1 MASQGQQQQQQR
13 VSESS
18 NQLSCRS
25 NLRGTEETIF
35 DLVCAWTSRMQ
46 WAEWL
51 RTPLEHAAGVG
62 NIDLVTK
69 LQGAGAGGS
78 ALHLALRA
86 GQDALAREL
95 LKLGAPTKAKDNNG
109 DTPLH
114 LAAASGLGDVVSLLL
129 RDGAEVDVLDSKGRT
144 PIHISAERGSLSA
157 VQALLAAGGDSS
169 LRYGKDKA
177 LSALGLAASG
187 GHVEVMQAL
196 IRHGVDVDA
205 PDSNGCT
212 ALHSAAMGD
221 AVGAIDALIEAGANI
236 DAQGGKDGARYTPLH
251 TASEKGSAKAAL
263 SLVKHGADVH
273 RSGKTWRRRCCNAL
287 NLAAGRGHT
296 AIVKTLLAAG
306 VNVNLRPAYSDESA
320 LDAAFQGGHA
330 DIVTTLIQHGA
341 FVDATD
347 SRGCTALFKVSLD
360 TSAAL
365 IDKLVAAGACM
376 NGIVDATGRT
386 PLHHAC
392 MDDCP
397 EAIVSMLCHGAGVDV
412 KDDDGDTPLHVASTE
427 GCSEGIRALVE
438 HGADIKALNAKG
450 RTPLGVTAEFGFED
464 ATVVL
469 LDAGADVNAPADHTD
484 GSAALSLA
492 TLSEYVD
499 GTMKVLIQ
507 HGADVNARNTNGFT
521 ALHRA
526 AMYNEV
532 DGIDLLIS
540 AGAIIEA
547 PDNHKSTPL
556 AVAFREAV
564 YRWKKEHSCGLQEFA
579 AMVALL
585 KHGADPNIGNIE
597 GECPHSLLW
606 YFVRCGCPISVFREL
621 LAAGPDLDVRDDE
634 GCTLLLLSQDHPE
647 LFSELLLHGADT
659 NVQTK
664 RGKTALHK
672 AAENDNGVCIEALIS
687 AGASTN
693 IKDRNGR
700 TPLHLAT
707 INRNRNAMRML
718 LRSGADIA
726 SADNN
731 GSSALHLAAGHDQCD
746 FGDSAMPT
754 TMNLLL
760 RWGADKN
767 AVDSAGGTPVTVWR
781 RNGYMHRLSAASMM
795 SVLNM
800 FKRLPRDKA
809 WRRRGWLVLC
819 RAFPNRVRLKADNA
833 GTCPGAGR
841 SLRAPRVGAG
851 SGSGSSS
858 APPVGKAGGGQVG
871 TLPREKIAGG
881 LSALVA
887 KVVGLHEDV
896 VFRTIMEF
904 V

>member
-25 NLRGTEETIF
+25 NLRGTEKTIF
-35 DLVCAWTSRMQ
+35 DLVCAGTNRRQ

-86 GQDALAREL
+86 GQDALAQEL
-95 LKLGAPTKAKDNNG
+95 LRLGAPTKAKDNNG

-129 RDGAEVDVLDSKGRT
+129 RDGAEVDVLDNKGRT
-144 PIHISAERGSLSA
+144 SIHLSAERGSPST
-157 VQALLAAGGDSS
+157 VQALLAAGGDPS
-169 LRYGKDKA
+169 LRYGKGKA
-177 LSALGLAASG
+177 FSALGLAARG

-196 IRHGVDVDA
+196 IRHGVDVDG

-212 ALHSAAMGD
+212 ALHSAAIGD
-221 AVGAIDALIEAGANI
+221 AVGAIDVLIEAGASI
-236 DAQGGKDGARYTPLH
+236 DAQGGEDGARYTPLH
-251 TASEKGSAKAAL
+251 VASEQGSSEAAL

-273 RSGKTWRRRCCNAL
+273 RSGKTCRRRRCNAL

-296 AIVKTLLAAG
+296 MIVTSLLAAG
-306 VNVNLRPAYSDESA
+306 VNVNLRPAYSDKSA

-330 DIVTTLIQHGA
+330 DIVTSLIQHGA

-347 SRGCTALFKVSLD
+347 SRGCTALFKVSHN
-360 TSAAL
+360 TNAAL
-365 IDKLVAAGACM
+365 IDKLVAAGASV

-392 MDDCP
+392 MNDCP
-397 EAIVSMLCHGAGVDV
+397 EAIISMLRHGARVDA

-427 GCSEGIRALVE
+427 GCSEGIRALVQ

-450 RTPLGVTAEFGFED
+450 RTPLALTAEFGCED

-499 GTMKVLIQ
+499 DTMKILIQ
-507 HGADVNARNTNGFT
+507 HGADVNARNTDGFT

-532 DGIDLLIS
+532 DGVDLLIS

-547 PDNHKSTPL
+547 LDNHKSTPL

-564 YRWKKEHSCGLQEFA
+564 YRWKKYNGGAGDFA
-579 AMVALL
+579 AMVSLL
-585 KHGADPNIGNIE
+585 KHGADPNIGNIQE
-597 GECPHSLLW
+597 GCPNSLLW
-606 YFVRCGCPISVFREL
+606 YFIRCGCPISVFREL
-621 LAAGPDLDVRDDE
+621 LAVGPNLDVRDDE

-672 AAENDNGVCIEALIS
+672 AAQDDNGVCIEALIS

-693 IKDRNGR
+693 VKDRNGR

-707 INRNRNAMRML
+707 INHKWNAMRML
-718 LRSGADIA
+718 LRSGADIS
-726 SADNN
+726 SADND
-731 GSSALHLAAGHDQCD
+731 GFSALHLAAAHDQCTS
-746 FGDSAMPT
+746 GDSAMAT
-754 TMNLLL
+754 TMDLLL
-760 RWGADKN
+760 RWGADEN
-767 AVDSAGGTPVTVWR
+767 AVDSAGRTPVTVWR
-781 RNGYMHRLSAASMM
+781 ENESMYTLSWANKQ
-795 SVLNM
+795 SVKKM
-800 FKRLPRDKA
+800 FQRAPRDKA

-819 RAFPNRVRLKADNA
+819 RAFPNRVRLKEDNA
-833 GTCPGAGR
+833 GTCPRAGR
-841 SLRAPRVGAG
+841 SLRARRVGAG

-858 APPVGKAGGGQVG
+858 VPPVGEAGGVPVG
-871 TLPREKIAGG
+871 TLPPEKMAGG

-887 KVVGLHEDV
+887 KVVGLHEDG
-896 VFRTIMEF
+896 VFMTIMEF

>member
-1 MASQGQQQQQQR
+1 QQQQQQQR

-18 NQLSCRS
+18 NQLSSRAK
-25 NLRGTEETIF
+25 LRGTEETIF
-35 DLVCAWTSRMQ
+35 DLVCAGTNRRQ

-51 RTPLEHAAGVG
+51 RTPLEHAAGAG
-62 NIDLVTK
+62 NLDLVTR

-95 LKLGAPTKAKDNNG
+95 LRLGAPTKAKDNNG

-129 RDGAEVDVLDSKGRT
+129 RDVAEVDVLDSKGRT
-144 PIHISAERGSLSA
+144 PIHLSAERGSLSA
-157 VQALLAAGGDSS
+157 VQPLLAAGGDSS

-177 LSALGLAASG
+177 LPALGLAASG

-196 IRHGVDVDA
+196 IRHGVDVNA

-221 AVGAIDALIEAGANI
+221 AVGAIEALIEAGANI
-236 DAQGGKDGARYTPLH
+236 NVQGGEFGTRYTPLH
-251 TASEKGSAKAAL
+251 MASKKGSANAAL

-273 RSGKTWRRRCCNAL
+273 RSGRMSRWERSCGNAL
-287 NLAAGRGHT
+287 NLAAGRCHI
-296 AIVKTLLAAG
+296 AIVKSLLAAG

-347 SRGCTALFKVSLD
+347 SSGRTALFKVSLD

-397 EAIVSMLCHGAGVDV
+397 EAIVSMLRHGAGVDV
-412 KDDDGDTPLHVASTE
+412 KDDDGDTPLHAASRA

-438 HGADIKALNAKG
+438 YGADIKALNAKG
-450 RTPLGVTAEFGFED
+450 RTPLALTAKFGFED

-469 LDAGADVNAPADHTD
+469 VDAGADVNASADSAD

-492 TLSEYVD
+492 TMND
-499 GTMKVLIQ
+499 CNAGGTMKVLIQ

-526 AMYNEV
+526 AMYNA
-532 DGIDLLIS
+532 IDCTDVLIS

-564 YRWKKEHSCGLQEFA
+564 HRGKEDNGGAGEFA
-579 AMVALL
+579 AMIALL

-597 GECPHSLLW
+597 EECPHSLHY
-606 YFVRCGCPISVFREL
+606 YFVRCGCPISVLREL
-621 LAAGPDLDVRDDE
+621 LAVGPDLDVRDDD
-634 GCTLLLLSQDHPE
+634 GYTPLMVSQYHPD

-664 RGKTALHK
+664 RGETALHK

-693 IKDRNGR
+693 VKDNDGR
-700 TPLHLAT
+700 TPLHFAT
-707 INRNRNAMRML
+707 FCRNRSVMQML
-718 LRSGADIA
+718 LRSGADIS
-726 SADNN
+726 SADND
-731 GSSALHLAAGHDQCD
+731 GSSALHLAAAHDHGD
-746 FGDSAMPT
+746 SGDSAMAT

-760 RWGADKN
+760 RLGADEN
-767 AVDSAGGTPVTVWR
+767 AVDSLGNTPFTVWR
-781 RNGYMHRLSAASMM
+781 ENESTYTLSWANKQ
-795 SVLNM
+795 SVKKM
-800 FKRLPRDKA
+800 FKRAPRDKA
-809 WRRRGWLVLC
+809 WRRHGWLVLC
-819 RAFPNRVRLKADNA
+819 RAFPNSVQLKADNA
-833 GTCPGAGR
+833 PGAGR
-841 SLRAPRVGAG
+841 SVRARSVRAG
-851 SGSGSSS
+851 SWSGSRSV
-858 APPVGKAGGGQVG
+858 PPVGEAGGGPVG
-871 TLPREKIAGG
+871 TLPREKHGFIAGA

-887 KVVGLHEDV
+887 KVVGLHEDG